1 MITKPYF
8 VFSVRGVKI
17 AKFFFFLI
25 CVILFSFPVSCSNQK
40 KEKKETNQV
49 TLDSLIYGKDGKLF
63 TGRMKGEVNNKHIEY
78 DVVNGKKDGEFRL
91 YHENDTL
98 EIEGQ
103 MKDNKN
109 IGLWKY
115 YYQNGQLESEG
126 NFKNDLVDGKWV
138 WYYPSGKLKET
149 GEFKNGV
156 RDGITTTYD
165 ENGKVIYEKKFEKGK
180 EVSK

>member
-1 MITKPYF
+1 MITKTGF
-8 VFSVRGVKI
+8 VVSVKMMKI
-17 AKFFFFLI
+17 VRSFFFVI
-25 CVILFSFPVSCSNQK
+25 CVILLILPASCSNQNKEK
-40 KEKKETNQV
+40 KEKKQV
-49 TLDSLIYGKDGKLF
+49 TLDSLIYDKDGKLF

-91 YHENDTL
+91 YRENDTL

-126 NFKNDLVDGKWV
+126 NFKNDH
-138 WYYPSGKLKET
+138 
-149 GEFKNGV
+149 FNQ
-156 RDGITTTYD
+156 
-165 ENGKVIYEKKFEKGK
+165 KFPG
-180 EVSK
+180 SNL